1 MTPLPSAPPCPR
13 CAEPPLSVEIME
25 ERELLRVNLR
35 GELDIATAPQLGAVT
50 RRLERRGPDLLVD
63 LSALMFLDVR
73 GARALTD
80 LVATAHAAGR
90 TAVLSGASPRAT
102 FILRHV
108 PADHEALVMAATR
121 KVTA

>member
-1 MTPLPSAPPCPR
+1 MTPLPPTPPAPFCLR
-13 CAEPPLSVEIME
+13 CGEPPLSVEIME
-25 ERELLRVNLR
+25 EREQLRVNLR
-35 GELDIATAPQLGAVT
+35 GELDIATAPQLRAVT
-50 RRLERRGPDLLVD
+50 RSLECRGPDLLVD

-80 LVATAHAAGR
+80 LVAKARAAGR

-108 PADHEALVMAATR
+108 SGR
-121 KVTA
+121 S